1 MDMQQAQVY
10 LESPF
15 CNDSV
20 KVIMDHGILLKTK
33 QNKTLADTLHHTQKQ
48 TLISSVD
55 AYPRKTQMYEYSNIT
70 CGN

>member
-1 MDMQQAQVY
+1 MDRQQVQVY

-33 QNKTLADTLHHTQKQ
+33 QNKTLADTLHNTQKQ
-48 TLISSVD
+48 TLIS
-55 AYPRKTQMYEYSNIT
+55 
-70 CGN
+70 